1 MDLKNERAC
10 NVPCPTLGGTEFR
23 CAGSKGDTT
32 RVGLSFVEG
41 GNGSGGALA
50 TSR

>member
-23 CAGSKGDTT
+23 CAGSKRDAT

-41 GNGSGGALA
+41 GKGRDKALA